1 MHRNSERLFCMIEK
15 KQIELGQEFVSRNF
29 DKGKLLLVA
38 VTGSHFYGFPAPD
51 SDLDLKGIHAAP
63 VRQILALEKP
73 APAHNV
79 EEMWRNCLCDFSSN
93 EIEQALRLLIKGN
106 GNMLE
111 RIFSPYQLFETE
123 EATRLKE
130 IKAAYLSQRFF
141 HHYAGFFQKKCAEF
155 AKSDLY
161 LIKPLLY
168 IYRVALTGVHLLK
181 TGEVIGDVR
190 KLAPEYGF
198 SEVDE
203 LIKIYSAT
211 SEKKSLDK
219 ASASQFVARWPELE
233 NKLNEA
239 LSTSCL
245 PELPGDPDA
254 CSDLLVEI
262 RLKSA

>member
-1 MHRNSERLFCMIEK
+1 MIEK

-63 VRQILALEKP
+63 TRQILALDKP
-73 APAHNV
+73 SPAHNV
-79 EEMWRNCLCDFSSN
+79 EEMWQNCLCDFSSN
-93 EIEQALRLLIKGN
+93 EIEQALRLLVKGN

-123 EATRLKE
+123 EATQLKE
-130 IKAAYLSQRFF
+130 IKGAYLSQRFF

-155 AKSDLY
+155 AKSDLF

-168 IYRVALTGVHLLK
+168 IYRVALTGIHLLK

-198 SEVDE
+198 NEVAE
-203 LIKIYSAT
+203 LIRIYSAT

-219 ASASQFVARWPELE
+219 TAARQFVARWPELE
-233 NKLNEA
+233 KTLNDA
-239 LSTSCL
+239 LSSSCL
-245 PELPGDPDA
+245 PEVPASPDT

-262 RLKSA
+262 RLKYT

>member
-1 MHRNSERLFCMIEK
+1 MIDN

-63 VRQILALEKP
+63 TKQMLALDKP

-111 RIFSPYQLFETE
+111 RIFSPYQLYETE
-123 EATRLKE
+123 EAAQLKE
-130 IKAAYLSQRFF
+130 IRDAYLSQRFF
-141 HHYAGFFQKKCAEF
+141 YHYAGFFQNKCAEF
-155 AKSDLY
+155 AKSDLC

-168 IYRVALTGVHLLK
+168 IYRVALTGIHLLK
-181 TGEVIGDVR
+181 TGEVVGDVR
-190 KLAPEYGF
+190 KLAPKYGF
-198 SEVDE
+198 DEVAE
-203 LIKIYSAT
+203 LTGIYSAT

-219 ASASQFVARWPELE
+219 ATASRFVARWPELE
-233 NKLNEA
+233 KA
-239 LSTSCL
+239 LCDALRTSCL
-245 PELPGDPDA
+245 PEVPGNHDA
-254 CSDLLVEI
+254 CSDLLVAI
-262 RLKSA
+262 RLRNL

>member
-1 MHRNSERLFCMIEK
+1 MIDNN
-15 KQIELGQEFVSRNF
+15 QIKLGQEFVSGNF

-63 VRQILALEKP
+63 TRQTLGLEKP
-73 APAHNV
+73 SPAHNV
-79 EEMWRNCLCDFSSN
+79 EEMWQDCLCDFSSN

-123 EATRLKE
+123 EAVRLKE
-130 IKAAYLSQRFF
+130 MKWAYISQRFF
-141 HHYAGFFQKKCAEF
+141 HHYSGFFQKKCNEF

-168 IYRVALTGVHLLK
+168 IYRVALTGIHLLK

-198 SEVDE
+198 NEVAE
-203 LIKIYSAT
+203 LIEIYSST
-211 SEKKSLDK
+211 SEKRCLDQ
-219 ASASQFVARWPELE
+219 ASAGQFVARCPELE
-233 NKLNEA
+233 KKLQDA

-245 PELPGDPDA
+245 PAVPGNADA

-262 RLKSA
+262 RLKYI